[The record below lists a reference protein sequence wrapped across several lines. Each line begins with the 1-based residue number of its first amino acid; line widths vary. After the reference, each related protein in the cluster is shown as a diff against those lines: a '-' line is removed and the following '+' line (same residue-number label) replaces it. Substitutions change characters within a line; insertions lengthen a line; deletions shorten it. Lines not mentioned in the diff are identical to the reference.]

1 MRTAIYLVI
10 LLMPL
15 RLYAE
20 ITPVTLLFT
29 NDIESAYDPVTA
41 FWRDDLERIGGIA
54 ELATLIQ
61 NYRAEHSNVFL
72 FDAGDI
78 YTGTLAKR
86 TKGAVSFDLLLT
98 MGYDAMAIGNHEF
111 EFGWEELAR
120 QKNRVSFPV
129 LGANLFYRDTDH
141 PYAQPYAIVERNG
154 IRVGVIGFLGQDA
167 GTALIPSNIAGLE
180 VRDPLPILRRHVSL
194 LRDTVDLVVVLSH
207 QGPTAPMQTDDEA
220 DPTVH
225 RGNQE
230 NLALAGAIPGIDVI
244 LAGHTDAGTRTPLIH
259 PQTGTLIM
267 QTYGQA
273 QHLGVVHLEIDASGK
288 RVAQRGQL
296 VEVQSDHLQPDP
308 RVAEKLA
315 LYRNMHTDIYTQ
327 VGSNAEYLSRRYYE
341 ESDLGNLFADILR
354 TETGA
359 QIGLVPSGALR
370 KDLPM
375 GVVRKI
381 DLLDAFPFED
391 HVALVEVSGQLLKA
405 ILEQGLS
412 LERGLLQASGLIAT
426 YDPTQP
432 AGQRLLEVHI
442 DGERLQTNQ
451 TYTIATLE
459 ILARGGDAY
468 VQFKEAESTTM
479 QKPFAEVL
487 EAYFGARDV
496 VEKPQRGRLIQL
508 DQR

>member
-1 MRTAIYLVI
+1 
-10 LLMPL
+10 
-15 RLYAE
+15 
-20 ITPVTLLFT
+20 
-29 NDIESAYDPVTA
+29 
-41 FWRDDLERIGGIA
+41 
-54 ELATLIQ
+54 
-61 NYRAEHSNVFL
+61 
-72 FDAGDI
+72 
-78 YTGTLAKR
+78 
-86 TKGAVSFDLLLT
+86 
-98 MGYDAMAIGNHEF
+98 
-111 EFGWEELAR
+111 
-120 QKNRVSFPV
+120 
-129 LGANLFYRDTDH
+129 
-141 PYAQPYAIVERNG
+141 
-154 IRVGVIGFLGQDA
+154 
-167 GTALIPSNIAGLE
+167 
-180 VRDPLPILRRHVSL
+180 
-194 LRDTVDLVVVLSH
+194 
-207 QGPTAPMQTDDEA
+207 
-220 DPTVH
+220 
-225 RGNQE
+225 
-230 NLALAGAIPGIDVI
+230 
-244 LAGHTDAGTRTPLIH
+244 TPLIH

-273 QHLGVVHLEIDASGK
+273 QHLGVVHLEIDASGR

-296 VEVQSDHLQPDP
+296 VEVQSEHLQPDP
-308 RVAEKLA
+308 RVAAKLA
-315 LYRNMHTDIYTQ
+315 LYRNMHTDIYTR

-375 GVVRKI
+375 GLVRKI

-391 HVALVEVSGQLLKA
+391 HVALVEVSGQLLMA

-412 LERGLLQASGLIAT
+412 LERGLLQVSGLIAT

-432 AGQRLLEVHI
+432 AGQRLLEVRI
-442 DGERLQTNQ
+442 DGERLQTNK

-479 QKPFAEVL
+479 RKPFAEAL

-496 VEKPQRGRLIQL
+496 VEKPQRRRLIPL